1 MRGAMLGE
9 ITKVLLLEDNPGDKR
24 LVEIAFEEI
33 AHLRSEI
40 IHCETLAEALACLE
54 RNRPD
59 VALIDLGLP
68 DAQGLESVRR
78 LRSFAPWLPI
88 VVLTVMSDQN
98 LGMQAL
104 REGAQDYLIKTHID
118 WRSIWRALCYAI
130 ERQRVQMEVFNLSFN
145 DDLTGLYNRRGFQ
158 MLAQQQIK
166 LARRTGKPFLIVF
179 IDLDGMKAINDTF
192 GHQEGNHALV
202 DTASLLRDSFRQCD
216 ILARVGGDEFVVFVT
231 DASAENAEN
240 VRQRLHRKLEL
251 CNAQPSR
258 RYPLSFSVGIVEAKG
273 DIEDDLEQVIMQA
286 DAAMY
291 EEKQSRRQTYKLQK
305 SRAAG
310 EAGH

>member
-1 MRGAMLGE
+1 MKDTMQVE
-9 ITKVLLLEDNPGDKR
+9 TTKVLLLEDNPGDKR

-33 AHLRSEI
+33 ADLRSEI
-40 IHCETLAEALACLE
+40 MHCETLAQALACLE
-54 RNRPD
+54 HNRPD

-68 DAQGLESVRR
+68 DAEGLEPVRR
-78 LRSFAPWLPI
+78 IRSAAPWLPI
-88 VVLTVMSDQN
+88 VVLTVMNDQRV
-98 LGMQAL
+98 GMQAL

-145 DDLTGLYNRRGFQ
+145 DDLTGLYNRRGFL

-166 LARRTGKPFLIVF
+166 LARRIGKPFLIVF
-179 IDLDGMKAINDTF
+179 VDLDGMKSINDTF

-216 ILARVGGDEFVVFVT
+216 ILARIGGDEFVVFVT
-231 DASAENAEN
+231 DASAENADT
-240 VRQRLHRKLEL
+240 VRQRLRRKLEL

-258 RYPLSFSVGIVEAKG
+258 RYQLSFSVGMVQASGKIS
-273 DIEDDLEQVIMQA
+273 DDLEEIIMQA

-291 EEKQSRRQTYKLQK
+291 EEKESHRRAYKLEK
-305 SRAAG
+305 SLAAG
-310 EAGH
+310 DAGH